1 MYYPI
6 IAIKYDK
13 SKCYN
18 LDKLKYK
25 GDDLMKKFGAKDQL
39 AYMLGDT
46 AGSFVNLYVD
56 AYFMVFCTYVL
67 NISPYFMGTLF
78 LVSRLWDAFND
89 PMIGSLPD
97 RFKIGKSGDRFKP
110 YIKIFMIP
118 LALSGVFCFTNV
130 SGLSTLWKHV
140 WVCFAYVIY
149 GMCYTGTSMPY
160 GSLASVVT
168 SDSVERTKLS
178 RARSIGGM
186 IVGLALS
193 VVPQFIWQNNAD
205 GTQTPVPEAFLMIA
219 VIFGIGSMLA
229 YFGLLKG
236 TTERVKYE
244 PSKEGYSYK
253 RVLSGVLKNRPLI
266 GAMIATIGSLIAI
279 TGSSQFGSFFWKEYY
294 QTPQIV
300 TYITLLS
307 MPISLLLFPVIPGL
321 SKKFGKRNVI
331 LGPTIV
337 GLVVSL
343 ILVFVPIANP
353 WVFFALNI
361 IATFGN
367 SVFAM
372 LVWALVTDCLDYQEE
387 ITGERAD
394 GSVYSLFTFAR
405 KLGSTIASTVASY
418 ALGWI
423 GYNSALTTQTPEV
436 ANRIRVLYT
445 MIPVVTAVLI
455 IIGLGFIF
463 NLKTK
468 EDKEALEKK
477 AS

>member
-1 MYYPI
+1 
-6 IAIKYDK
+6 
-13 SKCYN
+13 
-18 LDKLKYK
+18 
-25 GDDLMKKFGAKDQL
+25 MKKFGAKDQF

-67 NISPYFMGTLF
+67 QISPYFMGTLF
-78 LVSRLWDAFND
+78 LISRLWDAIND
-89 PMIGSLPD
+89 PLIGSLPD

-110 YIKIFMIP
+110 YIKIFMLP
-118 LALSGVFCFTNV
+118 LALSGVFCFTDV
-130 SGLSTLWKHV
+130 SGFSTLWKHV
-140 WVCFAYVIY
+140 WVCVSYVMY

-168 SDSVERTKLS
+168 SDPVERTKLS

-186 IVGLALS
+186 VVGLFLS

-205 GTQTPVPEAFLMIA
+205 GTQSPVPSAFLIIA
-219 VIFGIGSMLA
+219 IIFGAGSLLA
-229 YFGLLKG
+229 YFGLIAG

-253 RVLSGVLKNRPLI
+253 RVLSGVVKNRPLI

-294 QTPQIV
+294 HTPQIL
-300 TYITLLS
+300 TYITLFT
-307 MPISLLLFPVIPGL
+307 MPIMLLLFPVIPGL
-321 SKKFGKRNVI
+321 VKRFGKRKTI
-331 LGPTIV
+331 LGPAVV
-337 GLVVSL
+337 GFGVSL
-343 ILVFVPIANP
+343 IMMFVPIPNP

-361 IATFGN
+361 VATFGN
-367 SVFAM
+367 SVFSM
-372 LVWALVTDCLDYQEE
+372 LVWALVTDCLDYQQE

-405 KLGSTIASTVASY
+405 KLGSTIASTLASY

-436 ANRIRVLYT
+436 ANRIRILYT
-445 MIPVVTAVLI
+445 AIPVVTGIFI
-455 IIGLGFIF
+455 IVGLGFIY
-463 NLKTK
+463 NLK
-468 EDKEALEKK
+468 EKEAKK
-477 AS
+477 MAQSS